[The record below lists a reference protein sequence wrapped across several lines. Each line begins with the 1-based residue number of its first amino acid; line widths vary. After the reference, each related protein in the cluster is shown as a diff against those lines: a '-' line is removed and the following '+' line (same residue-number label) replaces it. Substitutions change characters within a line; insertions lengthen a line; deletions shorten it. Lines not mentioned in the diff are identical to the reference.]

1 MKLSVV
7 TDGRVMGTPVV
18 NSQQTDDCEEDESNM
33 SVAEHDGGSDSDSD
47 DASADASGAN
57 KEETKQGLFDR

>member
-33 SVAEHDGGSDSDSD
+33 SVAEHDGGRDSDSD
-47 DASADASGAN
+47 DASADACGAD